1 MTKLTKIEQNI
12 QAILFA
18 AGEPYEKERLA
29 KLLEIDRQTL
39 EQLVERIN
47 EWYEDTPFIL
57 LELDQCYQMATRAEY
72 AQVIR
77 QALEVKNNTPLSQAA
92 LEVLAIIAY
101 NQPVTKSF
109 IEQIRGVDSS
119 SVVNA
124 LVAKSWCRRWAG
136 WRYPADRFPMGPP
149 NIFCAALG

>member
-109 IEQIRGVDSS
+109 IEQQR
-119 SVVNA
+119 
-124 LVAKSWCRRWAG
+124 SWCRRWAG
-136 WRYPADRFPMGPP
+136 WKYPADRFPMGPP